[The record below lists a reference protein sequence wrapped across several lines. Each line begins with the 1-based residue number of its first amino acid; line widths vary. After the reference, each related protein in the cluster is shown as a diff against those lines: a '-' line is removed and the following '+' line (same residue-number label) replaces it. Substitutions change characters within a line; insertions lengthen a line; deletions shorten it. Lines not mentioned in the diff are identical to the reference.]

1 MEKLSFYSLAVLA
14 ASSAIFTAFA
24 QITDAWYICGVSI
37 VPLFIIL
44 TRSPPKR
51 AVKAATVFMLTYHG
65 IMCSFLMTLYD
76 YIPAPKAVAIIL
88 CALATAALTAL
99 QSAVMM
105 IAVLPAIMLK
115 ARPFLKSTVLSAC
128 FVLGQFLLEIMPVLA
143 FPWAR
148 LENSL
153 AYQPL
158 LLQTSALL
166 GGNFTAFIILMFNAA
181 AAFLLSAL
189 RRERVAAALG
199 WTAFASLIFSSNL
212 SFGALYISGKES
224 GTPVTAAAVQGD
236 AEGISKDLLTPSRS
250 ALEYGEQLAE
260 LPPQVDFALLPET
273 ALSDTISD
281 ELSSALT
288 EKASAD
294 TSVIVGCIYS
304 DGSNRYNC
312 LCALDGGKKHLK
324 NILVPFGEY
333 TPFAG
338 SGGLTP
344 AKSNDCITV
353 KGKKCAS
360 LICIESIFSTLL
372 SHQIDSGGELILIPT
387 NDSWFKNSFAR
398 EIHFRHSIIRTVEY
412 DRFAVRSGNCG
423 ISAIIDRS
431 GFVRASDY
439 SKEKGTVVARAELLN
454 TMTPYA
460 RAGNAFVLP
469 PMAFAFWFYVKRA
482 LELLLKKITDFRKNS
497 TSAYKPP
504 SHG

>member
-1 MEKLSFYSLAVLA
+1 MEKLSSYSLAVLA
-14 ASSAIFTAFA
+14 VSSGIFTAFA
-24 QITDAWYICGVSI
+24 QITAAWYICGVCMI
-37 VPLFIIL
+37 PLFIIL

-51 AVKAATVFMLTYHG
+51 TAKAVAVFMLCYHG

-76 YIPAPKAVAIIL
+76 YISAPKAVAIIL

-99 QSAVMM
+99 QSTVMM

-115 ARPFLKSTVLSAC
+115 ARPFLRSAVFSAC
-128 FVLGQFLLEIMPVLA
+128 FVLGQFLLEIMPLLA

-181 AAFLLSAL
+181 AAFMLSAL
-189 RRERVAAALG
+189 WRERIAATLG
-199 WTAFASLIFSSNL
+199 WTAFASLIFSANL

-224 GTPVTAAAVQGD
+224 GPSVTVAAIQGD
-236 AEGISKDLLTPSRS
+236 AEGISKDLLTPEQS
-250 ALEYGEQLAE
+250 ALEYGEQLAA
-260 LPPQVDFALLPET
+260 LPPRVDFALLPET

-281 ELSSALT
+281 KLRSSLT

-304 DGSNRYNC
+304 DGSRRYNC

-333 TPFAG
+333 TPFSK

-344 AKSNDCITV
+344 AKSNDCVTV
-353 KGKKCAS
+353 KGRKFAS

-372 SHQIDSGGELILIPT
+372 SPQIDSGGQLILIPT
-387 NDSWFKNSFAR
+387 NDSWFKSSFAR
-398 EIHFRHSIIRTVEY
+398 SLHFRHSILRAVEY

-431 GFVRASDY
+431 GFIKASNY
-439 SKEKGTVVARAELLN
+439 SKEKGAVIARAELLN

-460 RAGNAFVLP
+460 AVGNAFVLP
-469 PMAFAFWFYVKRA
+469 PMAFALWFYVKRA

-497 TSAYKPP
+497 T
-504 SHG
+504 